1 MINLRHG
8 KQKPERHRTPVRRVH
23 FNRNVPWP
31 QAFTGEQD
39 CLCGAQF
46 CNEQQVPVRTT
57 ERRQRLDGAWH
68 LAHQSAKP
76 LHSMAIALLFV
87 EPRRWLYGGRNRR
100 QPVSICTIKWPYSE
114 YGELYG
120 ERASARSLLQGSGG
134 RLELG
139 QSSGQS
145 SGSGQSHLSF
155 STSGPFWIVSLR

>member
-1 MINLRHG
+1 M
-8 KQKPERHRTPVRRVH
+8 V
-23 FNRNVPWP
+23 NRNQKDTAHRYDESTSIGICPGPKLSRESRTVC
-31 QAFTGEQD
+31 A
-39 CLCGAQF
+39 
-46 CNEQQVPVRTT
+46 VRSFATNSKYQYV
-57 ERRQRLDGAWH
+57 RQKVRQRLDGAWH